1 MILQALANH
10 YEILSASGKIAPPGW
25 TESKI
30 SYALCLAPD
39 GALQQIVCIK
49 TEQPKGKKL
58 VLAPQQMQLPAPVKR
73 TVGVLP
79 NFLFDTSS
87 YVLGVDTKG
96 KPDRAKECFEA
107 FRALHHSLLDEI
119 DTPAA
124 NAILAFLD
132 GWQPDDWASHPAFAD
147 CPEEV
152 FGGVNL
158 VFRVDGSYAQ
168 ADPVIR
174 QAWNEHYACAGDGPE
189 MICLV
194 TGKKGPV
201 ESTHPAIKNV
211 LGAQSSGAAL
221 VSFNAPAFCSYGKE
235 QNLNAPVSK
244 SAAFA
249 YTTALNYLLA
259 DQKHRCRL
267 GDCTVVYWAEN
278 GSTACQNLMGGFCFG
293 LDEDASYDEN
303 DLFSLVQNL
312 CKGSAV
318 DFEEERIDPEMPF
331 YVLGISPNAA
341 RLSVRFFYRDCLG
354 HLLQN
359 VMAHHQRMEIT
370 RPAFDKYPTLPL
382 WKILGETVN
391 QKSRDKSPAP
401 NLAGDTLR
409 AILNNTPYPASLLN
423 GVRLRILAERNITRG
438 RAAILK
444 AYYLKHDTP
453 DIPNKEEVLTVSL
466 NRESTSVPYTLGRLF
481 SVLEAIQSAAN
492 PGINTTIK
500 DRYFNSASA
509 TPGHVFPTLVNL
521 AQKHL
526 KKIGGGLAV
535 HYDKQLT
542 ELMSRLEDSYPAHLS
557 IPEQGVF
564 QLGYYHETQ
573 ARYESK
579 KNKEENENV

>member
-1 MILQALANH
+1 MILQALAHH
-10 YEILSASGKIAPPGW
+10 YDTLSASGKISPPGW
-25 TESKI
+25 AESKV
-30 SYALCLAPD
+30 SYALCLAAD
-39 GALQQIVCIK
+39 GTLQQVVCIK
-49 TEQPKGKKL
+49 TEQTKGKKT
-58 VLAPQQMQLPAPVKR
+58 VLAPQLLRLPAPVKR
-73 TVGVLP
+73 TVGISP

-96 KPDRAKECFEA
+96 KPERAKECFEA
-107 FRALHHSLLDEI
+107 FRALHQSLLGDI

-124 NAILAFLD
+124 NAVLAFLNS
-132 GWQPDDWASHPAFAD
+132 WEPDKLAEHPAFAAYD
-147 CPEEV
+147 EELLS
-152 FGGVNL
+152 GVNL
-158 VFRVDGSYAQ
+158 VFRIEGSYAQ
-168 ADPVIR
+168 DDPCIR
-174 QAWNEHYACAGDGPE
+174 QAWNEHSADAGDGPE
-189 MICLV
+189 MICLI

-201 ESTHPAIKNV
+201 ESIHPSIKNV
-211 LGAQSSGAAL
+211 QGAQSSGAAL

-244 SAAFA
+244 AAAFA
-249 YTTALNYLLA
+249 YTSALNYLLA
-259 DQKHRCRL
+259 DREHTCRV

-278 GSTACQNLMGGFCFG
+278 GSVASQNLFGGFFG
-293 LDEDASYDEN
+293 QSDSYTADELLDTVRS
-303 DLFSLVQNL
+303 L
-312 CKGSAV
+312 CKGNHV
-318 DFEEERIDPEMPF
+318 EFEQELLDPDMQF

-341 RLSVRFFYRDCLG
+341 RLSVRFFYRNTLG

-359 VMAHHQRMEIT
+359 VLAHHQRMEIT
-370 RPAFDKYPTLPL
+370 RPSYDKFVTLPL
-382 WKILGETVN
+382 WKMLGETVN
-391 QKSRDKSPAP
+391 QNARDKSAAP

-423 GVRLRILAERNITRG
+423 GVRLRIHAEQEVTRG

-481 SVLEAIQSAAN
+481 SVLEAIQSAAADGN
-492 PGINTTIK
+492 LNTTIK

-526 KKIGGGLAV
+526 KKIASKKGINWAT
-535 HYDKQLT
+535 YFDKQLT
-542 ELMSRLEDSYPAHLS
+542 ELMGRLDDSYPTHLS

-573 ARYESK
+573 ARYEK
-579 KNKEENENV
+579 KNQEEQ

>member
-1 MILQALANH
+1 MILQALAHH
-10 YEILSASGKIAPPGW
+10 YDVLSASGKISPPGW
-25 TESKI
+25 ADAKT
-30 SYALCLAPD
+30 SYALCLDED
-39 GALQQIVCIK
+39 GTLQQIICVK
-49 TEQPKGKKL
+49 TEQSKGKKT
-58 VLAPQQMQLPAPVKR
+58 VLAPQLMRLPAPVKR
-73 TVGVLP
+73 TAGIAP
-79 NFLFDTSS
+79 NFLYDTSS

-96 KPDRAKECFEA
+96 KPERAKECFTA
-107 FRALHHSLLDEI
+107 FRALHRTLLQDI

-124 NAILAFLD
+124 NAIRRFLD
-132 GWQPDDWASHPAFAD
+132 TWEPEQLATHPAFTD
-147 CPEEV
+147 YPEELLS
-152 FGGVNL
+152 GVNL
-158 VFRVDGSYAQ
+158 VFRVNEQYAQ
-168 ADPVIR
+168 EDPCIR
-174 QAWNEHYACAGDGPE
+174 QAWNEHAANAGDGPE
-189 MICLV
+189 MICLI
-194 TGKKGPV
+194 TGKKAPA
-201 ESTHPAIKNV
+201 ERTHPFIKNV
-211 LGAQSSGAAL
+211 VGAQSSGAAL

-244 SAAFA
+244 AAAFA

-259 DQKHRCRL
+259 DRDHSFRM

-278 GSTACQNLMGGFCFG
+278 GSTASQDLFGGCFG
-293 LDEDASYDEN
+293 QSDFYTADDVLDT
-303 DLFSLVQNL
+303 VRKL
-312 CKGSAV
+312 CLGNHV
-318 DFEEERIDPEMPF
+318 EFEEELLDPEMPF

-341 RLSVRFFYRDCLG
+341 RLSVRFFYRNTLG

-359 VMAHHQRMEIT
+359 VMEHHQRMEIV
-370 RPAFDKYPTLPL
+370 RPAYDKYPTLPL
-382 WKILGETVN
+382 WKVLGETVN
-391 QKSRDKSPAP
+391 QNARDKSAAP

-423 GVRLRILAERNITRG
+423 GVRMRILAERQVTRG

-481 SVLEAIQSAAN
+481 SVLEQIQSDAN

-509 TPGHVFPTLVNL
+509 TPGHVFPSLINL

-526 KKIGGGLAV
+526 KKIGGGKAV
-535 HYDKQLT
+535 YYDKQLT
-542 ELMSRLEDSYPAHLS
+542 DLMGRLNDSYPVHLS

-564 QLGYYHETQ
+564 QLGYYHQTQ

-579 KNKEENENV
+579 KNKEETENV